1 MVHVRLKTPGRRA
14 ERIERRVVAL
24 NPRACSVDR
33 RNAIQSA
40 MSTRSAM
47 DFISQVES
55 GRLHTVYNALRR
67 HQSPDVN
74 YVGETPLSMAVENG
88 DVDMLVR
95 RETPT
100 PRAPH
105 RAPSKLPGVGPC
117 CNLSFLRACGR
128 RCFCSSRPTRHQR
141 REAIRLSCRW
151 RRRTQRIRSISTMP
165 WPAR

>member
-1 MVHVRLKTPGRRA
+1 M
-14 ERIERRVVAL
+14 

-95 RETPT
+95 REHTRPE
-100 PRAPH
+100 PRTARPRSFPASA
-105 RAPSKLPGVGPC
+105 RAATSVFSVRVAGAASALQGRPGT
-117 CNLSFLRACGR
+117 REE
-128 RCFCSSRPTRHQR
+128 RP
-141 REAIRLSCRW
+141 
-151 RRRTQRIRSISTMP
+151 
-165 WPAR
+165 

>member
-1 MVHVRLKTPGRRA
+1 MRCSGPRIRLHRLIITGCPILDVS
-14 ERIERRVVAL
+14 EMYIVDSERRVAFSLGDGRGHGLHLTCRVRKA
-24 NPRACSVDR
+24 PHSVQCSQTPSKPGRELCWRDATEHGSGER
-33 RNAIQSA
+33 R
-40 MSTRSAM
+40 R
-47 DFISQVES
+47 
-55 GRLHTVYNALRR
+55 GH
-67 HQSPDVN
+67 
-74 YVGETPLSMAVENG
+74 VGAQGAHS
-88 DVDMLVR
+88 
-95 RETPT
+95 

-117 CNLSFLRACGR
+117 CNLSLLRACGR